1 MRASPVTSPTLQV
14 TMVLVEMVI
23 LNQIEVAEMMGL
35 NEERLIDI
43 KDTSKASAERMT
55 QALTIFRAQEG
66 KTEQNI
72 VRLLKQITEEAKIA
86 YPDLEIKLKTIPTV
100 LNSRISAGRLL
111 SMVFFNLLRNSNE
124 YGGDETIINIAVSKS
139 GKDIVIIYSDN
150 GPGIDKSIASKL
162 FQRGV
167 STTGGGLGLYLS
179 RKVIESYEGSIKL
192 ISGKK
197 SQKLGAVFEIKLPLT

>member
-1 MRASPVTSPTLQV
+1 YSSILNHDFANDI
-14 TMVLVEMVI
+14 MVI

-55 QALTIFRAQEG
+55 QVLTLFKAQEG
-66 KTEQNI
+66 EAEQNI
-72 VRLLKQITEEAKIA
+72 VRLLKQITAEAKTA
-86 YPDLEIKLKTIPTV
+86 YPDLEIKLQTIPSV

-124 YGGDETIINIAVSKS
+124 YGGDATKVNFAVTMS
-139 GKDIVIIYSDN
+139 GKDIVITYSDN

-162 FQRGV
+162 FQRGA

-179 RKVIESYEGSIKL
+179 RKVIESYEGSMKL

-197 SQKLGAVFEIKLPLT
+197 SQKQGAVFEIKLPLT